1 MCLLG
6 APQDKVVGSMRYF
19 ASESGTPVQALTANG
34 NARADAMRMVHA
46 GELAF
51 GAGLLAHG
59 DDSGEVAVEF
69 RCQYVGLRRQNGRLT
84 TSMRHEPVRASR
96 RARRG
101 P

>member
-6 APQDKVVGSMRYF
+6 VPLDKVVGSMRYF

-59 DDSGEVAVEF
+59 HDSGKVAVEF
-69 RCQYVGLRRQNGRLT
+69 RCQYV
-84 TSMRHEPVRASR
+84 V
-96 RARRG
+96 AREES
-101 P
+101 